1 MTSILPHGTAAQD
14 TGPCG
19 APPCSPKAAA
29 LEPHLQRDA
38 SAAFQ
43 EAWGGATE
51 AAADAPA
58 PSSGYLRVR
67 RAPIADATL
76 NFRMVHEAA
85 EILKKSGWSYESA
98 WSYESNPQVAD
109 LHQELV
115 SKDLFRRM
123 KQAPK
128 QAPLSLV
135 QLPRASAPTTLSFL
149 HHPHAETVQP
159 PLSDRS
165 RGSAVTAI
173 IPPVPSL
180 KHSHLFAAAVSP
192 RNHRLRH
199 EVGAAVDERNICGS
213 DRSKRIHSGRKT
225 AGSFM
230 PVPAGVPAEGAAHAS
245 ASPAATIVHQP
256 HPPEQLPTVSIS
268 QFDFRS
274 PF

>member
-1 MTSILPHGTAAQD
+1 MPNIFPHGTAAQG

-51 AAADAPA
+51 AEADSPA
-58 PSSGYLRVR
+58 LSSGYLRAR

-76 NFRMVHEAA
+76 NFRMVHEAV
-85 EILKKSGWSYESA
+85 EILKESGWSYESGNR
-98 WSYESNPQVAD
+98 YESSPQVAD

-123 KQAPK
+123 KQAP
-128 QAPLSLV
+128 LSLV
-135 QLPRASAPTTLSFL
+135 QLPRASAPTTFSFQRL
-149 HHPHAETVQP
+149 PHAETVQP

-165 RGSAVTAI
+165 HGSAVTAI
-173 IPPVPSL
+173 IPPVPSV
-180 KHSHLFAAAVSP
+180 KNSHLFAAAVSP
-192 RNHRLRH
+192 RNPRPRH
-199 EVGAAVDERNICGS
+199 ESGVAVEEYVICGS

-230 PVPAGVPAEGAAHAS
+230 PVSARVPAEGAAHSS
-245 ASPAATIVHQP
+245 ASLVACTSVHQP

-274 PF
+274 TF